1 MYTRSSNMYKLLIIV
16 ISKNHR
22 FAYRTLAYNR
32 VKTVSLFKTF
42 SWYFKGSKEQHV
54 VPEIPYSH
62 ERKKAFKTTI
72 SKLTKYFIRIA
83 FFNL

>member
-1 MYTRSSNMYKLLIIV
+1 MWCISNLDKNKA
-16 ISKNHR
+16 ISHH
-22 FAYRTLAYNR
+22 L
-32 VKTVSLFKTF
+32 SLFKTF

-72 SKLTKYFIRIA
+72 SKLK
-83 FFNL
+83 FFYKDSLF